1 MASLTTR
8 VSSYV
13 SDRASVSAMRR
24 QQAEVAITQRE
35 VASGKRE
42 IRDPAEINSA
52 EALKAFLV
60 RSERYQENSQL
71 ATYRLGLVESGLAS
85 AMEAMQTAREFVV
98 NANTASVNPE
108 SRPILAIQ
116 VREMREHL
124 LEIVNRK
131 DAEGNA
137 LFAGLKTGVV
147 PFVKLGDSVTYQ
159 GDANARKLQLSD
171 TRTVEDGFSGQH
183 LFVDVTQGNGTF
195 VTTVDAAN
203 TGQGRVSPG
212 SVVDVNAWNASP
224 EPRNYT
230 VSITESGGVKQ
241 YQIRDASGAV
251 VPGGGN
257 FVSGQAITFRGIS
270 FTISGEP
277 AVGDKFVVKQA
288 TTENVFKTL
297 DRLIAALDTKL
308 SDASTISK
316 VGSEYDSVLQQVER
330 VIETLNLARASVG
343 SRLDVVETTDNFRS
357 EQKLLAEKTL
367 STIRDVD
374 FAEAVSRLNAQM
386 QALQVSQ
393 QVYAKAATKSLFD
406 YL

>member
-60 RSERYQENSQL
+60 RSERYQANSQL

-147 PFVKLGDSVTYQ
+147 PFVKSGDSVTYQ

-203 TGQGRVSPG
+203 TGAGRVSPG
-212 SVVDVNAWNASP
+212 SVVDQAEWVP
-224 EPRNYT
+224 GDYT
-230 VSITESGGVKQ
+230 VTIVNDAGVKK
-241 YQIRDASGAV
+241 YQVQAGIPASGAV
-251 VPGGGN
+251 LASGN
-257 FVSGQAITFRGIS
+257 FVSGQAISFQGIS

-277 AVGDKFVVKQA
+277 AAGDKFVVKQA

-297 DRLIAALDTKL
+297 DRLISALDTKMD
-308 SDASTISK
+308 SAASVAK
-316 VGSEYDSVLQQVER
+316 VGSEYDSVLQQVDR

-343 SRLDVVETTDNFRS
+343 SRLDVVETTGSFRS

>member
-60 RSERYQENSQL
+60 RSERYQANSQL

-147 PFVKLGDSVTYQ
+147 PFVKTGDAIAYQ

-183 LFVDVTQGNGTF
+183 LFVDVTEGNGTF

-203 TGQGRVSPG
+203 TGFGRISPG
-212 SVVDVNAWNASP
+212 SVVDVSAWNAAP
-224 EPRNYT
+224 EPRNCT
-230 VSITESGGVKQ
+230 VSIAVSGGVKQ
-241 YQIRDASGAV
+241 YQVRDAANVLVAS
-251 VPGGGN
+251 GN
-257 FVSGQAITFRGIS
+257 FVSGQAISFRGVS
-270 FTISGEP
+270 FTITGEP
-277 AVGDKFVVKQA
+277 AAGDKFIVKQA

-308 SDASTISK
+308 SDGATIAK
-316 VGSEYDSVLQQVER
+316 IGSEYDSVLQQVDR
-330 VIETLNLARASVG
+330 VVETLNLARAAVG
-343 SRLDVVETTDNFRS
+343 SRLEVVETANNFRS

-374 FAEAVSRLNAQM
+374 FAEAMSRLNAQM

>member
-1 MASLTTR
+1 
-8 VSSYV
+8 
-13 SDRASVSAMRR
+13 
-24 QQAEVAITQRE
+24 
-35 VASGKRE
+35 
-42 IRDPAEINSA
+42 
-52 EALKAFLV
+52 
-60 RSERYQENSQL
+60 
-71 ATYRLGLVESGLAS
+71 
-85 AMEAMQTAREFVV
+85 
-98 NANTASVNPE
+98 
-108 SRPILAIQ
+108 
-116 VREMREHL
+116 
-124 LEIVNRK
+124 
-131 DAEGNA
+131 
-137 LFAGLKTGVV
+137 
-147 PFVKLGDSVTYQ
+147 
-159 GDANARKLQLSD
+159 
-171 TRTVEDGFSGQH
+171 
-183 LFVDVTQGNGTF
+183 
-195 VTTVDAAN
+195 
-203 TGQGRVSPG
+203 
-212 SVVDVNAWNASP
+212 
-224 EPRNYT
+224 
-230 VSITESGGVKQ
+230 
-241 YQIRDASGAV
+241 
-251 VPGGGN
+251 
-257 FVSGQAITFRGIS
+257 VSGQSINFRGIS

>member
-147 PFVKLGDSVTYQ
+147 PFVKTGD
-159 GDANARKLQLSD
+159 
-171 TRTVEDGFSGQH
+171 
-183 LFVDVTQGNGTF
+183 
-195 VTTVDAAN
+195 
-203 TGQGRVSPG
+203 
-212 SVVDVNAWNASP
+212 
-224 EPRNYT
+224 
-230 VSITESGGVKQ
+230 
-241 YQIRDASGAV
+241 
-251 VPGGGN
+251 
-257 FVSGQAITFRGIS
+257 
-270 FTISGEP
+270 
-277 AVGDKFVVKQA
+277 
-288 TTENVFKTL
+288 
-297 DRLIAALDTKL
+297 
-308 SDASTISK
+308 
-316 VGSEYDSVLQQVER
+316 
-330 VIETLNLARASVG
+330 
-343 SRLDVVETTDNFRS
+343 
-357 EQKLLAEKTL
+357 
-367 STIRDVD
+367 
-374 FAEAVSRLNAQM
+374 
-386 QALQVSQ
+386 
-393 QVYAKAATKSLFD
+393 
-406 YL
+406 

>member
-1 MASLTTR
+1 MPSLTTR

-35 VASGKRE
+35 VASGRRE
-42 IRDPAEINSA
+42 IRDPAEINSS
-52 EALKAFLV
+52 EALKGFLV
-60 RSERYQENSQL
+60 RSDRYKANAEL

-108 SRPILAIQ
+108 SRPILALQ

-147 PFVKLGDSVTYQ
+147 PFVKSGDSVVYQ

-183 LFVDVTQGNGTF
+183 LFVDVTEGNGTF

-203 TGQGRVSPG
+203 TGFGRVSPG
-212 SVVDVNAWNASP
+212 SVVDVSAWNAAP

-230 VSITESGGVKQ
+230 ISIALTGGVKQ
-241 YQIRDASGAV
+241 YQVRDAANAV
-251 VPGGGN
+251 VASGN
-257 FVSGQAITFRGIS
+257 FVSGQAISFRGVS
-270 FTISGEP
+270 FTITGEP
-277 AVGDKFVVKQA
+277 NDGDKFRVKQA
-288 TTENVFKTL
+288 TKENVFKTL

-308 SDASTISK
+308 SDGATIAK
-316 VGSEYDSVLQQVER
+316 IGSEYDSVLQQVDR
-330 VIETLNLARASVG
+330 VVETLNLARAAVG
-343 SRLDVVETTDNFRS
+343 SRLEVVETTGNFRS

-374 FAEAVSRLNAQM
+374 FAEAMSRLNAQM